1 MVSLNLF
8 LIFFFFSRQKF
19 LIKDQFE
26 FGLNPHEVL
35 QFFQTLFKNQNS
47 RFRPSGRHFIS
58 WNHIMFLCC
67 EKNAESFQKFQPII
81 MFLALWQSFWPHEG
95 VRSTF
100 WAKVHVGTVLKYCP
114 SAMILLAWQLQ
125 LVVIKY
131 LHLIGLILMPSVKK
145 LVSLWKSGQYQ
156 NHWLI

>member
-67 EKNAESFQKFQPII
+67 EKTAEISK
-81 MFLALWQSFWPHEG
+81 LSTNRYVSGAVEVFWPLEG
-95 VRSTF
+95 VKSD
-100 WAKVHVGTVLKYCP
+100 LLSE
-114 SAMILLAWQLQ
+114 SARRD
-125 LVVIKY
+125 
-131 LHLIGLILMPSVKK
+131 S
-145 LVSLWKSGQYQ
+145 
-156 NHWLI
+156 